1 MQEIKLFL
9 LDSGLEAQP
18 WLCHSSVGGSGPSSA
33 CVHPPGPPGS
43 IRVKSMG
50 LPGSKPRLCVVHSHT
65 LPGHCLSLAVFC
77 SYLVIVTV
85 PGALSA
91 ALLSRNPPDPDALA
105 KKITLEEG
113 RCPTFWFFSKYSHR
127 YWKSGNEEVILFVH
141 LLLQNVQESI
151 LC

>member
-18 WLCHSSVGGSGPSSA
+18 WLRHSSVGGSGPSSA

-43 IRVKSMG
+43 IRVESMG

-65 LPGHCLSLAVFC
+65 LPGHCPSLAVFC

-91 ALLSRNPPDPDALA
+91 AVLSLNPPDPDALA
-105 KKITLEEG
+105 KKITLEERG
-113 RCPTFWFFSKYSHR
+113 CPPPGFSQSIPIDT
-127 YWKSGNEEVILFVH
+127 GNLEMKR
-141 LLLQNVQESI
+141 
-151 LC
+151 